1 MWHCTLSYV
10 LGEAS
15 VDTRRH
21 HDRHLQRLEP
31 FPSAGLRSP
40 KRTRFAGI
48 FLRLLILGWK
58 MLGGRQRQAK
68 EQREAARRKIPAVV
82 CGFVAFAASLATLID
97 CELRGLDA
105 VRAV

>member
-1 MWHCTLSYV
+1 MI
-10 LGEAS
+10 
-15 VDTRRH
+15 DTCSGWYPFLQPGFGAKEEEK
-21 HDRHLQRLEP
+21 DRVCR
-31 FPSAGLRSP
+31 
-40 KRTRFAGI
+40 I

-68 EQREAARRKIPAVV
+68 EQREASRRKIPAVV

-105 VRAV
+105 VRAVGEALSPLCTIC